1 MDAHDRALINA
12 LQGGFPICDRPY
24 AAVAASLGLDED
36 DLIARLRALLEK
48 GILTRFGPMYHAE
61 RMGGSLI
68 LTGMQVP
75 PADFGRV
82 AEQINA
88 MPEIAHNYE
97 RAHDLNMWFV
107 VATGTPEEAQ
117 RTLARIVS
125 ETGYPVYPMPKL
137 KEYFVGLRFEV

>member
-1 MDAHDRALINA
+1 MDAHDRAIINA

-24 AAVAASLGLDED
+24 AAVAEGLGLTED
-36 DLIARLRALLEK
+36 DLIARIGALLEA
-48 GILTRFGPMYHAE
+48 GILSRFGPMYHAE

-75 PADFGRV
+75 PADFERV
-82 AEQINA
+82 AAHVNA

-97 RAHDLNMWFV
+97 REHDLNMWFV

-117 RTLARIVS
+117 NALERIAS

-137 KEYFVGLRFEV
+137 KEYFVGLRFDA